1 MRIRFFAILMSAC
14 IGACAAAIGQASAYV
29 HRQVNGNSHVLE
41 TELPTRLV
49 RPAIFA
55 LSRVM
60 MHDVVSPTVA
70 SRYYLYGTLGAYAI
84 MASSQAGMPHPSV
97 LIRHFPAGIG
107 RTLPE
112 ADPSL
117 SALFCIYETGMLM
130 LPSGLMLEN
139 DYAAV
144 REQCMVMG
152 HGTSA
157 IDAARRRAAA
167 VAREVVDYAK
177 TDGYLRLSSYPR
189 YRPRRR
195 EGFWFPTPPGY
206 MEAVEPHWG
215 RMRTVLID
223 SAGQF
228 PCPPPAAFDTA
239 AGSRFRMLMEEVRRI
254 GSAPVQGQRDIAAFW
269 DCNPFVLATSGHM
282 TLGFKK
288 ISPGGHWMNIACLAA
303 EKAGLG
309 FAQTV
314 QLAAF
319 ESCTLFDAFIACW
332 AEKYRSDRVRPET
345 VINRYLDVQWQP
357 LLQTPPFPEYTSGH
371 SVISSAS
378 AELLSYLVGEGFAY
392 TDDTEVIF
400 ELPPRDFTS
409 FRQAAAEAS
418 VSRLYGGIHFRDAIE
433 AGQDQGARLG
443 REIVARLRRAGI
455 PPVYGT
461 ALSSPVR

>member
-1 MRIRFFAILMSAC
+1 M
-14 IGACAAAIGQASAYV
+14 AA
-29 HRQVNGNSHVLE
+29 
-41 TELPTRLV
+41 LPARMV

-84 MASSQAGMPHPSV
+84 LSSPEVGMPHPSL
-97 LIRHFPAGIG
+97 LIRHCPPGLG
-107 RTLPE
+107 RAMPE
-112 ADPSL
+112 ADPVL

-130 LPSGLMLEN
+130 LPSGAMLEQ

-144 REQCMVMG
+144 REQCLAMG
-152 HGTSA
+152 YRAGTV
-157 IDAARRRAAA
+157 DTARRRAAT
-167 VAREVVDYAK
+167 VAREVVEYARS
-177 TDGYLRLSSYPR
+177 DGYLRLSSYPR

-195 EGFWFPTPPGY
+195 EGYWFPTPPGY

-215 RMRTVLID
+215 RMRTVMVD

-228 PCPPPAAFDTA
+228 PCPPPAPFDTA
-239 AGSRFRMLMEEVRRI
+239 SGSRFRMLMDEVRRI
-254 GSAPVQGQRDIAAFW
+254 GSAPTQAQRDIAAFW

-303 EKAGLG
+303 EKAGLS

-314 QLAAF
+314 QVAAL
-319 ESCTLFDAFIACW
+319 ESFTLFDAFIACW

-345 VINRYLDVQWQP
+345 VINRFLDVRWQP

-378 AELLSYLVGEGFAY
+378 AELLTYLMGEGFAY

-400 ELPPRDFTS
+400 ELPPRHFTS